1 MARSKSTQKR
11 EEVSKEPVIETPV
24 KEEGVKVTYL
34 GKGGLDGEYLFA
46 EFAGSIAARSLEEA
60 IEKAK
65 ELLTKHPSLR
75 VQ

>member
-1 MARSKSTQKR
+1 MAKKKPVEVVPVAEVKSEKVT
-11 EEVSKEPVIETPV
+11 
-24 KEEGVKVTYL
+24 EEGSKVTYL

-46 EFAGSIAARSLEEA
+46 EFAGSISARSLEEA